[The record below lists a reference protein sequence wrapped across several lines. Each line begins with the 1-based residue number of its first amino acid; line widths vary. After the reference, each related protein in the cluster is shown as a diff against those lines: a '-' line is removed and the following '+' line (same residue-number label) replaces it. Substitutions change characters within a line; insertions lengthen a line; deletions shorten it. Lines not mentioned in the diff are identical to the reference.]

1 LQKYKADVQDIA
13 HATLKALN
21 RNSTAAQESPMIEIP
36 LSPEEFQSKA
46 AQIAKQGI
54 VLTGNEGTI
63 EKMGV
68 KAHWSYTD
76 GVLKIAILDKPFFL
90 TEQSVED
97 QLRKWL

>member
-1 LQKYKADVQDIA
+1 
-13 HATLKALN
+13 
-21 RNSTAAQESPMIEIP
+21 MIEIP
-36 LSPEEFQSKA
+36 LTPEEFAAKS

-54 VLTGNEGTI
+54 VLTGHEGTI

-68 KAHWSYTD
+68 KAHWSYTG

-90 TEQSVED
+90 SEQSVED